1 MHDWRHEHGH
11 EHGHEH
17 RHEHIPH
24 GEIID
29 SSEWRPRYR
38 IDYSLH
44 GDNLDR
50 FVLKVREE
58 LERIYH
64 LLRRLRRLDASAG
77 DLADTVPYQLH
88 VDTASG
94 RLLIRDAKNEK
105 WLELGK
111 LDEDFFGITPEDIG
125 AVRNAGIGA
134 FYSGIAIDRPKTANI
149 NDIFYSLDE
158 KKIYFYSG
166 TSWEVL
172 ASLDFAD
179 LYGYEE
185 IFDKETGKAD
195 IDITGSPD
203 KILGYPIEVTDL
215 KSGDV
220 LTFDAAKGKI
230 INVAKDEITTADI
243 SETGA
248 AGKIVR
254 LDSDGIIHAD
264 VDGKF
269 STARQIAI
277 KGDAT
282 GNAYFDG
289 SEDVTINL
297 SVSTALSA
305 TNDGIGNNI
314 SETYA
319 TKAGLSSFVTKDEL
333 ATTLSDYAPISALS
347 DTEKIIAEDILKLF
361 SGGSSTIIGGDSSMW
376 TSFTLASED
385 DISALF
391 SEEA

>member
-1 MHDWRHEHGH
+1 MHDWRHHD
-11 EHGHEH
+11 

-24 GEIID
+24 GGI
-29 SSEWRPRYR
+29 SSPEWRPQYR
-38 IDYSLH
+38 IDYSPH

-77 DLADTVPYQLH
+77 HLADTVPYQLH

-94 RLLIRDAKNEK
+94 RLLIRDSKNEK

-111 LDEDFFGITPEDIG
+111 LDESFLGITPEDIG

-134 FYSGIAIDRPKTANI
+134 FYSGYATDLPKTANI
-149 NDIFYSLDE
+149 NDIFYSLDD

-166 TSWEVL
+166 TSWELL
-172 ASLDFAD
+172 ASLNAED
-179 LYGYEE
+179 LYGYNGISLAEVS
-185 IFDKETGKAD
+185 DTGEA
-195 IDITGSPD
+195 
-203 KILGYPIEVTDL
+203 
-215 KSGDV
+215 
-220 LTFDAAKGKI
+220 
-230 INVAKDEITTADI
+230 N
-243 SETGA
+243 
-248 AGKIVR
+248 KIVR
-254 LDSDGIIHAD
+254 LDSDGVIHAD

-269 STARQIAI
+269 ATARKIAI

-282 GNAYFDG
+282 GDAYFDG

-305 TNDGIGNNI
+305 TNDELGNKI

-319 TKAGLSSFVTKDEL
+319 TTTSLSSFVAKDEL
-333 ATTLSDYAPISALS
+333 TAILEDYAPISALS
-347 DTEKIIAEDILKLF
+347 DSEKIIAEDILKLF
-361 SGGSSTIIGGDSSMW
+361 SGGSSAIIGGDSSVW
-376 TSFTLASED
+376 TNFTIASEE
-385 DISALF
+385 DISELF
-391 SEEA
+391 QEA

>member
-1 MHDWRHEHGH
+1 MHDWRHH
-11 EHGHEH
+11 E
-17 RHEHIPH
+17 RHEHIPPDRFD
-24 GEIID
+24 G
-29 SSEWRPRYR
+29 SEWRPQYR
-38 IDYSLH
+38 IDYSPH

-50 FVLKVREE
+50 FVLKVRGE

-94 RLLIRDAKNEK
+94 RLLIRDGKNQQ

-111 LDEDFFGITPEDIG
+111 LDESFLGITPEDIG

-134 FYSGIAIDRPKTANI
+134 FYSGNAADIPKTANI

-166 TSWEVL
+166 TSWELL
-172 ASLDFAD
+172 ASLNAED
-179 LYGYEE
+179 LYGYNGVSLAEVS
-185 IFDKETGKAD
+185 DTGEA
-195 IDITGSPD
+195 
-203 KILGYPIEVTDL
+203 
-215 KSGDV
+215 
-220 LTFDAAKGKI
+220 
-230 INVAKDEITTADI
+230 N
-243 SETGA
+243 
-248 AGKIVR
+248 KIVR
-254 LDSDGIIHAD
+254 LDSDGVIHAD

-269 STARQIAI
+269 ATARKIEF

-282 GNAYFDG
+282 GDAYFDG

-305 TNDGIGNNI
+305 INDELGNNI

-319 TKAGLSSFVTKDEL
+319 TKASLSLFVTKDEL
-333 ATTLSDYAPISALS
+333 ATILEDYALNSALS
-347 DTEKIIAEDILKLF
+347 DSEKIVTEDILKLF
-361 SGGSSTIIGGDSSMW
+361 SGGSSAIIGGDSSVW
-376 TSFTLASED
+376 TNFALASDD
-385 DISALF
+385 DISELF
-391 SEEA
+391 QEA